1 VFPDEYHLVTLET
14 LLNACTNQLE
24 AKVDVKRI
32 FISLMDRLADF
43 ALNSDNSVS
52 QLNNATD
59 IYQLFKNNID
69 NLIESTRP
77 TEFKNVLE
85 LMVAVLSFNISGR
98 LP

>member
-1 VFPDEYHLVTLET
+1 MVTLET

-85 LMVAVLSFNISGR
+85 LMVAIVF
-98 LP
+98 